1 MKEKKETQM
10 KLLSMSMTNEL
21 ALMILPF
28 GTGYYLDEQGEPETN
43 SLTFAMAL
51 QGVATMQ
58 SLHKLPE
65 TYAN

>member
-1 MKEKKETQM
+1 MKEKKQAQM

-28 GTGYYLDEQGEPETN
+28 GTGYLLDKEGEPESN
-43 SLTFAMAL
+43 SLTAAMAL
-51 QGVATMQ
+51 QGVAMMQ
-58 SLHKLPE
+58 CTLKPPE